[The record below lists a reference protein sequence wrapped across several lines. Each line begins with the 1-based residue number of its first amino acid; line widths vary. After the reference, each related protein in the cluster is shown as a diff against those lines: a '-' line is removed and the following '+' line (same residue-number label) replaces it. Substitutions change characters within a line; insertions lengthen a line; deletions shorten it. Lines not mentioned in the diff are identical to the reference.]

1 MKGFKY
7 QITVKVS
14 LSKQKGNGNIEFAP
28 AFFNFTTIRVLNLKY
43 GLKKY
48 FQEILYRIDNQI
60 NEGSAG
66 VIESVDAEF
75 VKISIL
81 QSIIRKH
88 IH

>member
-1 MKGFKY
+1 MEASKLGIKDLFKNLLDEMKGFKY

-48 FQEILYRIDNQI
+48 FQEILYRIDN
-60 NEGSAG
+60 
-66 VIESVDAEF
+66 
-75 VKISIL
+75 
-81 QSIIRKH
+81 
-88 IH
+88 